1 MTDLSELLTK
11 QIAFR
16 VSSAGKKIIHV
27 DMDCFYAA
35 IEIRDNPKL
44 KNKPI
49 AVGGNPDER
58 GVICSCNYIARK
70 FGVHSAMATARALRA
85 CPKLILLPVNMSK
98 YREAS
103 KIIHEIFLTFTD
115 LVEPLSLD
123 EAYLDVTN
131 CKHYCGSATMIAK
144 SIRDKINWQLKLT
157 ASAGIAPNKL
167 LAKIASDWNKPNG
180 QFVIIPNEVAN
191 FMRTLP
197 IEKIFGIGKVT
208 AKKFATMNI
217 KTCADLQKLS
227 LADLIKHFG
236 NFGAKLYELCRGI
249 DHREVQPNRA
259 RKSLS
264 VEETFTK
271 DLSTKAECLAQLP
284 KLITR
289 LTRRLDPNLKIK
301 NQFIKIKFHDFTQT
315 TVECISTNTNL
326 KTYEQLLIEG
336 INRQQQPVRLI
347 GIGVR
352 FQPEELNQQLE
363 LGDFLS

>member
-1 MTDLSELLTK
+1 
-11 QIAFR
+11 
-16 VSSAGKKIIHV
+16 
-27 DMDCFYAA
+27 MDCFYAA
-35 IEIRDNPKL
+35 IEIRDNPGL
-44 KNKPI
+44 ERKPV
-49 AVGGNPDER
+49 AVGGNPDGR

-70 FGVHSAMATARALRA
+70 FGVHSAMATARALRT
-85 CPKLILLPVNMSK
+85 CPKLILLPVNMPK

-103 KIIHEIFLTFTD
+103 KAINKIFLNFTD

-123 EAYLDVTN
+123 EAYLDVTE

-180 QFVIIPNEVAN
+180 QFVITPNEIEH
-191 FMRTLP
+191 FMQTLP
-197 IEKIFGIGKVT
+197 IGKIFGIGKVT
-208 AKKFATMNI
+208 AEKFKKLNI
-217 KTCADLQKLS
+217 HTCSDLQKLS
-227 LADLIKHFG
+227 LVDLIKHCG
-236 NFGAKLYELCRGI
+236 SFGAKLYELCRGI
-249 DHREVQPNRA
+249 DHREVQPNRT

-271 DLSTKAECLAQLP
+271 DLSTKTECLIQLP

-301 NQFIKIKFHDFTQT
+301 NQFVKIKFHDFTQT
-315 TVECISTNTNL
+315 TVECVSSNTDL
-326 KTYEQLLIEG
+326 ATYKQLLIDG
-336 INRQQQPVRLI
+336 LNRQQKPVRLI

-352 FQPEELNQQLE
+352 FQPKELNQQLE